1 MRWILL
7 VILVL
12 LGVACNMGEMPSH
25 LATRESGGEI
35 IALPSPRMM
44 ITTFTPTLEPTRTQT
59 VTLIPSIT
67 PTPDLYS
74 GLTIEDLRR
83 RNYGDGQL
91 TVVEMMAENSRF
103 IRYLVRYPS
112 DGLDIYGFMNVP
124 TSDGP
129 FPVVIAL
136 HGYIDP
142 DLYSTLDYTT
152 GYADE
157 LARNG
162 FLVLHPNLRGY
173 PPSDDGFNLFRV
185 GMAIDVLNLIAIVKD
200 QAGKPGPLEKADGEH
215 VGLWGHSMGGGIAT
229 RVMTVSPDVDAVLL
243 YGAMSGDERK
253 NYERIFH
260 VFSQGERGLE
270 ELEAPDDAL
279 LRISPIFFLEYITSA
294 VSIHH
299 GTADAEVP
307 VEWSVDL
314 CKRLREKGKN
324 VECFF
329 YPDQPH
335 TFIGEGELTF
345 NFRMVD
351 FFNRFLDQN
360 R

>member
-1 MRWILL
+1 MKGILL
-7 VILVL
+7 VILAL
-12 LGVACNMGEMPSH
+12 LGAACSGEMPSH
-25 LATRESGGEI
+25 LATRESEGEI

-44 ITTFTPTLEPTRTQT
+44 ITTFTPTLEPTWTQS

-83 RNYGDGQL
+83 RNYVDGQL

-124 TSDGP
+124 TGDGP

-142 DLYSTLDYTT
+142 DLYTTLDYTT

-157 LARNG
+157 LARSG

-200 QAGKPGPLEKADGEH
+200 QAGEPGPLEKADEEH

-229 RVMTVSPDVDAVLL
+229 RVMTVSPNVDAVLL
-243 YGAMSGDERK
+243 YGAMSGDEQK
-253 NYERIFH
+253 NFERIFS
-260 VFSQGERGLE
+260 VFSEGKRGLE
-270 ELEAPDDAL
+270 ELEAPPDVFL
-279 LRISPIFFLEYITSA
+279 QISPINFLEGVQSA

-299 GTADAEVP
+299 GMLDSEVP
-307 VEWSVDL
+307 AEWSIDL
-314 CKRLREKGKN
+314 CDRLTQSGKV
-324 VECFF
+324 VECF
-329 YPDQPH
+329 YYADQPH
-335 TFIGEGELTF
+335 TFMGDGDRLFIS
-345 NFRMVD
+345 RMVD
-351 FFNRFLDQN
+351 FFNRYL